1 MANKCWEC
9 KHNTLKLKI
18 LVPHNRTIKE
28 YVHRTGDFQSDIVA
42 IVKEKQGQ
50 YTVWFRSDGDI
61 KLLSFKMLHVCR
73 LKVEQGKKDTICNR
87 YQQKEEQNLISNII
101 YSKVPATEIIKP
113 LTQP

>member
-42 IVKEKQGQ
+42 LVKEKQGQ
-50 YTVWFRSDGDI
+50 YTVWFRSGGDI
-61 KLLSFKMLHVCR
+61 KLLTFKMLHVCR
-73 LKVEQGKKDTICNR
+73 FKIEREKDAACAR
-87 YQQKEEQNLISNII
+87 YQKKEEQSQISNII
-101 YSKVPATEIIKP
+101 YSKVPAKEIIKSVIEH
-113 LTQP
+113 